1 MSRKES
7 MGRQKGSRDSSL
19 LLSSLG
25 RQDRRGSR
33 FLCVGGWVG
42 GGLESEATIACDVS
56 REFLYF

>member
-42 GGLESEATIACDVS
+42 GGLESEATIACDADC
-56 REFLYF
+56 